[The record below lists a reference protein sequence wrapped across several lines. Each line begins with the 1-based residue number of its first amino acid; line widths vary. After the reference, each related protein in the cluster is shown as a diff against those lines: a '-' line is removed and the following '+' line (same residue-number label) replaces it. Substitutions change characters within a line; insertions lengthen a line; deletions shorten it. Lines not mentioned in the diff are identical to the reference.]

1 MELASSVNGTGL
13 KRQVTV
19 TKCWIAE
26 GVTGENCFPREFK
39 QKLTDVVRQDWMTGI
54 NSAERFIQN
63 RKFKLVLEPE
73 HYLDSIRQK
82 CFGDRVREVKIVYK

>member
-1 MELASSVNGTGL
+1 
-13 KRQVTV
+13 
-19 TKCWIAE
+19 
-26 GVTGENCFPREFK
+26 
-39 QKLTDVVRQDWMTGI
+39 MTGI